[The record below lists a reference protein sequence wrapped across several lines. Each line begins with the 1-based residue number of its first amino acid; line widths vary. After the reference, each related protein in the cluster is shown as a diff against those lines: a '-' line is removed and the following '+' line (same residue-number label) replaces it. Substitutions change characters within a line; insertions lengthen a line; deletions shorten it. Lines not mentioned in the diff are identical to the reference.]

1 MTHQT
6 VDIYFERFENARTIF
21 EKHNVANEFRIYYDG
36 LNDAD
41 RINARTAMQ
50 PLLDKIKE
58 SFQELDN
65 AAAQQKG
72 GVRNVA

>member
-1 MTHQT
+1 MTQQT
-6 VDIYFERFENARTIF
+6 VNTYFERFENAKTIF
-21 EKHNVANEFRIYYDG
+21 DKHNVANEFRTYYEG
-36 LNDAD
+36 LNATDKV
-41 RINARTAMQ
+41 NARTAMQ

-65 AAAQQKG
+65 AVAQQKD